1 MRFNFFFTGTKQF
14 LIFFLY
20 GFLIWVIFWPAP
32 ILLACLK
39 PLKKASSVNYFLYCL
54 YVYSDFGYFNLKFLS
69 QSMLFFW
76 GMGGSE
82 YATNWL
88 SPNVILMSLSGY
100 FLIMPINGIS
110 SWIDQVIHSVAKASL
125 GIYLIHLIIIN
136 LLDKYLGFYLD
147 FQTGKL
153 WLYGIKKMIVVFL
166 LSWIITLIAGKIP
179 LLKIIFGEKSSRG

>member
-14 LIFFLY
+14 LIFYFMDSLFGLFLAGTY
-20 GFLIWVIFWPAP
+20 
-32 ILLACLK
+32 LAGL
-39 PLKKASSVNYFLYCL
+39 PQTIKKASSVNYFLYCL

-100 FLIMPINGIS
+100 F
-110 SWIDQVIHSVAKASL
+110 
-125 GIYLIHLIIIN
+125 
-136 LLDKYLGFYLD
+136 
-147 FQTGKL
+147 
-153 WLYGIKKMIVVFL
+153 
-166 LSWIITLIAGKIP
+166 
-179 LLKIIFGEKSSRG
+179 